1 MKKEA
6 LTITVKSEQVEVYQ
20 EVLTLI
26 QDLMDKPHLE
36 LSIKERYMEEVGAL
50 IRAYHEE
57 RNV

>member
-1 MKKEA
+1 MKKET

-36 LSIKERYMEEVGAL
+36 LSIKEHYMEEVGAL

>member
-1 MKKEA
+1 MKKET
-6 LTITVKSEQVEVYQ
+6 LTLTVQKEQVEIYQ

-26 QDLMDKPHLE
+26 QDLINAPQLE
-36 LSIKERYMEEVGAL
+36 VSVKERYMEEIGSV

>member
-1 MKKEA
+1 MKKET
-6 LTITVKSEQVEVYQ
+6 LTIMVKSEQVGVYQ

-26 QDLMDKPHLE
+26 QDLINAPHLE
-36 LSIKERYMEEVGAL
+36 VSIKERYMEEIGSV